1 MFYALLTFI
10 FCLLP
15 LLIPVAIIRS
25 NIKQSKK
32 FRENSFKAATECK
45 TKGEV
50 FALLGPPTSIEP
62 LGDGV
67 IKCTWVPRMKI
78 SLGNTYQNQAM
89 TYGVT
94 IKFDAEGKVI
104 R

>member
-1 MFYALLTFI
+1 MLFFLL
-10 FCLLP
+10 LLSLIP
-15 LLIPVAIIRS
+15 IIIPVAIIRS

-32 FRENSFKAATECK
+32 FRENSFKAVTECK
-45 TKGEV
+45 TKEEV
-50 FALLGPPTSIEP
+50 FALLGSPTSIEP

-67 IKCTWVPRMKI
+67 LKCTWVPRMKI
-78 SLGNTYQNQAM
+78 SMGDTYQNQAM
-89 TYGVT
+89 THSVT